1 MQCSIDRSSH
11 QQYSRPVVENSGD
24 LASGQW
30 TVDFGRNLSRDRGDF
45 QCSEPEHPWLRREQS
60 CGCNNDSWLQRRVK
74 ATSCQPGTI
83 VTIGHSHIGRQKPVQ
98 ESGRGDGEPRTHE
111 DSELIKT
118 VTQNPDPSQGTFCSS
133 GRILPSP
140 PPLCRA
146 PQLNKSTAEKV
157 TQPRHFSAGKK

>member
-1 MQCSIDRSSH
+1 MVTTS
-11 QQYSRPVVENSGD
+11 
-24 LASGQW
+24 W
-30 TVDFGRNLSRDRGDF
+30 TVDSGFWAESAERQGRYSVFRTRASLAEGECRAVAG
-45 QCSEPEHPWLRREQS
+45 
-60 CGCNNDSWLQRRVK
+60 NNDSRLQRRVK

-83 VTIGHSHIGRQKPVQ
+83 VTIGHSHIGGQKPVQ

-140 PPLCRA
+140 PPLCRK
-146 PQLNKSTAEKV
+146 PQLNKSAEKV